1 MQRSEIA
8 QAASTGLKVFSQTI
22 KSVKAT
28 IGFDGFVDSII
39 DVVDTR
45 DDADN
50 YQSIPTISEYGQ
62 RIVAAAGKSANIEL
76 VTKLRKLGGNGPI
89 MANAMASFGL
99 PVTYIG
105 MLGYPNIDEV
115 FEDFAKVATV
125 HSIAD
130 PGYTDALEFEDG
142 KLLMGK
148 YTSTKEINKDTI
160 AKILGLDKFK
170 QITKDSRFLG
180 MVNWTMLPNLNSIW
194 DLLINDILPA
204 IGSDV
209 DGNKRMIF
217 IDLADPAKRT
227 RQDIANAL
235 GRLTQMSPLAD
246 VVLGLNLAESSQVAQ
261 VLNIPVQ
268 DDAESEIEF
277 TAQRIREKLNLK
289 AVVIHPRSCAAA
301 AVLTKDGV
309 TQARFQGPFVQK
321 PKLST
326 GAGDNFNAGFCLGLL
341 ADLPVAQALC
351 VGTAS
356 SGFYVRNASSATLDQ
371 LIDFCDDLPPAE

>member
-8 QAASTGLKVFSQTI
+8 QAASAGLKVFSKTI
-22 KSVKAT
+22 KSIKTT

-39 DVVDTR
+39 DVVKTR
-45 DDADN
+45 EDADH
-50 YQSIPTISEYGQ
+50 YQPVSTISEYGQ

-99 PVTYIG
+99 PITYIG
-105 MLGYPNIDEV
+105 NLGYPNIDEV
-115 FEDFAKVATV
+115 FEDFAKIATV

-160 AKILGLDKFK
+160 AKIIGLDKFK

-194 DLLINDILPA
+194 DLLISDILPA

-209 DGNKRMIF
+209 NGKKRMIF

-227 RQDIANAL
+227 RQDIADAL
-235 GRLTQMSPLAD
+235 GRLTQMSPFAD
-246 VVLGLNLAESSQVAQ
+246 VVLGLNLAESTQVAQ
-261 VLNIPVQ
+261 VLNITVQ

-289 AVVIHPRSCAAA
+289 AVVIHPRRCAAA

-356 SGFYVRNASSATLDQ
+356 SGFYVRNAGSATLDQ
-371 LIDFCDDLPPAE
+371 LIDFCADLPPAE